1 MIERIFTGS
10 KFKVLVD
17 DIFELFEEENKNEAH
32 QCGLLHDQESII
44 RNLGHEALL
53 EWDVFVWGNKN
64 ENGKY
69 DAIAI
74 FINDKNVKFNK
85 FIFSEFVWLSKNPKV
100 GYRLLKTAIDY
111 ARERGFEYVSI
122 SSVEKTK
129 KSERN
134 ERFYEKIGFVKDT
147 TTYIAKL

>member
-1 MIERIFTGS
+1 MIERIFTGA
-10 KFKVLVD
+10 KFKALVD
-17 DIFELFEEENKNEAH
+17 DIFDLFGEENKHEAH
-32 QCGLLHDQESII
+32 QCGLLHDQQSII
-44 RNLGHEALL
+44 SNLGHESLL
-53 EWDVFVWGNKN
+53 QWDVFVWGNKN
-64 ENGKY
+64 KEGKY
-69 DAIAI
+69 DAIVI

-100 GYRLLKTAIDY
+100 GYKLFKTAIDY
-111 ARERGFEYVSI
+111 ARERGFEYVSV

-134 ERFYEKIGFVKDT
+134 EKFYKKLGFLKDA